1 MLVQI
6 EIPDQP
12 ERYSEPAAH
21 VVRELAESDVRLTL
35 DDLTWLH
42 ELGERLT
49 NGPNADAL
57 ARGIPARAANV
68 WLWPFTSSGAAWY
81 GWAIKNLPPNDEL
94 DIYIPAFALSQGR
107 TVGAFDKMYDAA
119 FAIDALKEWRQSFC
133 GTLEE
138 LQRAIMRVDPR
149 EDLSCKLAEDK
160 DKDDKPGGSYAD
172 ITATL
177 IACCGGDPEMW
188 ETQVSQRYLLR
199 QLEAVMQQRK
209 AESGAEGIDAT
220 TAAAE
225 KEIAR
230 ATVFLKRRGAT
241 DG

>member
-1 MLVQI
+1 MLIQV

-35 DDLTWLH
+35 DDLAWLH
-42 ELGERLT
+42 QLGERLT

-68 WLWPFTSSGAAWY
+68 WLWPFTSAGAAWY

-94 DIYIPAFALSQGR
+94 DIYIPVYALSQGR
-107 TVGAFDKMYDAA
+107 IPGAFDKMYDAQ
-119 FAIDALKEWRQSFC
+119 FAVEALKEWRQSYH

-138 LQRAIMRVDPR
+138 LERAIFKVDPR
-149 EDLSCKLAEDK
+149 EDLSCELAEDK
-160 DKDDKPGGSYAD
+160 DKEQKPTGSYSD

-177 IACCGGDPEMW
+177 VACCGGDPEMW
-188 ETQVSQRYLLR
+188 ETAVSQKYLLR
-199 QLEAVMQQRK
+199 QLEAVMQQRR
-209 AESGAEGIDAT
+209 AESGADGIDAT

-225 KEIAR
+225 IEIAR
-230 ATVFLKRRGAT
+230 ATTFLMRRGKD